1 MDGIDLAQGC
11 LKTCAWCLLDI
22 YWIHSDFAIKGG
34 LENSTELMV
43 ASKCFL
49 PPNRTL
55 VFTEKKKKSNII
67 AETILL
73 IKIGSVQLH
82 LIH

>member
-1 MDGIDLAQGC
+1 M
-11 LKTCAWCLLDI
+11 LDI

-34 LENSTELMV
+34 LENSTEFMV
-43 ASKCFL
+43 A
-49 PPNRTL
+49 
-55 VFTEKKKKSNII
+55 II